1 LDAALF
7 GRGKA
12 WMNCSPQFDAATGTV
27 LVRFDQP
34 HHIDDKIILNAFQG
48 LDNPGSGRYMGEFKV
63 SGVEGNNVMLTPTY
77 TPGAARRAL
86 LQQAHAPWSLY
97 EVLPADKNELFAGM
111 SEEDIREMLPKLL
124 RQQPGE
130 ANDDFQA
137 RRIEHEELVAE
148 YLQDNKPIKPDDPPR
163 WQEIMGTQVVIK
175 FVKEQ
180 TDLNEQAKAALRA
193 IDFGENLVKSGVVM
207 KVDLQTAA
215 ELVRLGLA
223 QEVERRYQ
231 RNLRDYSYILR
242 EFHRRLPLLEDQIAN
257 LQKDLDYL
265 TQANQEADKHLAEAR
280 KKEADMQQELTLVN
294 KERQVVGGFRDTLQE
309 RLDKTNAE
317 IARLREENQRLA
329 AQLARRQLEAVQG
342 AGRSA
347 AATALAAPSR

>member
-1 LDAALF
+1 
-7 GRGKA
+7 
-12 WMNCSPQFDAATGTV
+12 
-27 LVRFDQP
+27 
-34 HHIDDKIILNAFQG
+34 
-48 LDNPGSGRYMGEFKV
+48 
-63 SGVEGNNVMLTPTY
+63 
-77 TPGAARRAL
+77 
-86 LQQAHAPWSLY
+86 
-97 EVLPADKNELFAGM
+97 
-111 SEEDIREMLPKLL
+111 
-124 RQQPGE
+124 
-130 ANDDFQA
+130 
-137 RRIEHEELVAE
+137 
-148 YLQDNKPIKPDDPPR
+148 LQDNKPIKPDDPPR

-180 TDLNEQAKAALRA
+180 ADLNEQAKAALRA

-257 LQKDLDYL
+257 LQKELDYL
-265 TQANQEADKHLAEAR
+265 IQANQEADKHLAEAR
-280 KKEADMQQELTLVN
+280 KQEADMQQELALVN
-294 KERQVVGGFRDTLQE
+294 KEREVVGGFRDTLQE

-329 AQLARRQLEAVQG
+329 AQLARGQLEAVQG